1 MGRSKSAIR
10 AGLLGAAAALVLFW
24 APGDE
29 ARMRLYHD
37 GAGAPLVEEDVRV
50 YGPGRRYTVATKILR
65 PQGAGP
71 FGAIVLNHGVPLTAA
86 ERRVESPELLLET
99 AAVLARRGYAVLM
112 PLRRGF
118 GATGGWFAENAGS
131 CARPN
136 YRGGEAAAAQDIMA
150 AYDFARRL
158 PYSDGSHMILAG
170 QSAGGMAS
178 IYAAATRAPEG
189 LVAVL
194 AFAAGRGGDP
204 VRHPGEA
211 CAPSQLAE
219 LFAELGEQVKVPV
232 LFHYAANDLFFNA
245 RTSQLWFDHFRRG
258 SASAEYVLQPPFGEN
273 GHYVFTDAEGARH
286 WIPAVGR
293 FLHKHGLP
301 FTPKQAT

>member
-1 MGRSKSAIR
+1 MLAEKSAKQT
-10 AGLLGAAAALVLFW
+10 ALLGAMLALVLW
-24 APGDE
+24 PIG
-29 ARMRLYHD
+29 D
-37 GAGAPLVEEDVRV
+37 GARVALYEGAGGLPLLEEDVRV
-50 YGPGRRYTVATKILR
+50 FGPGRRYTIATKILR
-65 PQGAGP
+65 PEGAGP
-71 FGAIVLNHGVPLTAA
+71 FGGVVLNHGVPVSAA
-86 ERRVESPELLLET
+86 ARRLESPGLLLNT
-99 AAVLARRGYAVLM
+99 ASIFARRGYAVVM

-118 GATGGWFAENAGS
+118 GATGGRFAEDAGS
-131 CARPN
+131 CLDPD
-136 YRGGEAAAAQDIMA
+136 YRGGEAAAADDIMA

-158 PYSDGSHMILAG
+158 PYIDGSHMILAG